1 MQEYP
6 DKTILNSEMDTSLYG
21 FYASLAAGGFLLA
34 YAIYYVTVVNV
45 SSDYAYLTLG
55 IVTGMI
61 ALSCAIL
68 HEWFRKTKGKERDEN
83 AIEEYSSATA
93 VLMGSLSAIWLSRF
107 LVFYM
112 GRENNWIVVQDDPI
126 WMPVWL
132 ALLQTVSLILVMEF
146 SIAMIIRHS
155 LGTLPRT
162 VVILAPVSLAFS
174 ATSIWFDY
182 SNDNL
187 DIFLTLS
194 FILLMASSIVASL
207 RLNRSILYLL
217 SCGLAVILPLLLGLN
232 DIGHM
237 SLLVPFVIIIGI
249 TATDRSLSQQM
260 IERGSGVVVA
270 GILFAQIIA
279 ASNETPYI
287 FTGLIDSP
295 EPFGLAFWLWMS
307 LLIGWFAPTA
317 MLRTPAM
324 PIALPLSLILLSSEA
339 ALIGWFVGII
349 AFIYLETR
357 EQARDWVVRSTYA
370 ATVAAWWI
378 TSVIGIENE
387 MDFFSVGNYAL
398 DSTTG
403 SSFILFPII
412 LALGFWGQSRGR
424 FSRYV
429 PSLVILVASMNTLLV
444 AESNTIFL
452 LLIFISA
459 MIQFYLFSESKDEN
473 FQSLLDKNI
482 YAIFLL
488 LPIIF
493 IALQTPS
500 NFEIY
505 NIRPFSLVVAVIIF
519 SIINIY
525 RKPSENLV
533 LTPEF
538 ASIMILLFI
547 FIGESISINTNNS
560 DMIILFV
567 LAGVALSSTLLAF
580 EAGALRTSTPL
591 ERLFGIAYL
600 LPIAALSSI
609 IMLLE
614 DASILNLVLHD
625 LLILSA
631 PLIVNLRLKKIHD
644 LSQEARNFGTLTLLA
659 LLFIGLTD
667 ISGGLL
673 AIPIFS
679 LAIYRATKHVSTP
692 ILLLSPF
699 FAFIYSTIFGNTY
712 SDNSILWSI
721 LGNIPYLGEFSDLLI
736 FDTPRW
742 VSLLLLS
749 IPLMVFLNISE
760 ERQRPEGSRYGPEQ
774 FFGPLIATLL
784 GLSFLL
790 PDEKLAPIFIVSLL
804 TYGSWKYGLLHWFW
818 ITPIATYWAILNLA
832 ELIDLDVLYPDAYA
846 SFIAGIIGL
855 TQYLLI
861 KNGMLYYNAKESF
874 SFDELRY
881 LAPTSRIMAYY
892 FLLMSE
898 GISDFL
904 PFLTSLLITF
914 DTFKNNR
921 PWLFHCS
928 ILLQTF
934 TLTLALNEVDFG
946 YISLLPVTYGLYM
959 IYCSWAEY
967 NPFPETKF
975 EEIDIK
981 EEKVEIADNFDYQ
994 YNLGLIGS
1002 LFTILFIIPFSDLQQ
1017 APNYLFEVVLILI
1030 SAHHMILG
1038 FKRDQGWRR
1047 IFGLIGLPSGIIS
1060 FGAQFEGL
1068 VLVLALFLAALTLIG
1083 QAVLYSSRGGLGIG
1097 STIEG
1102 EGPILSKVGL
1112 PSKIDNNVS
1121 INPPSETHSTSSV
1134 NDDSNTVKQEV
1145 KQVVEEIKQPD
1156 VISDSLFYS
1165 DKSNFN
1171 IKLDKILI
1179 EKMESNI
1186 EDAYKSF
1193 DPSLWSPILRINSNG
1208 QLLLEWE
1215 RI

>member
-61 ALSCAIL
+61 ALSCVIL
-68 HEWFRKTKGKERDEN
+68 HEWFRKTKGQERDEN
-83 AIEEYSSATA
+83 AVEEYSSATA

-112 GRENNWIVVQDDPI
+112 GRENTWITVQEDPI

-132 ALLQTVSLILVMEF
+132 SLLQTVSLILVMEF
-146 SIAMIIRHS
+146 SIAMILRHS

-174 ATSIWFDY
+174 AISIWMDY
-182 SNDNL
+182 SNNNL

-194 FILLMASSIVASL
+194 FILLMASSIMASL
-207 RLNRSILYLL
+207 RLNRSVLYLL
-217 SCGLAVILPLLLGLN
+217 SCGLAVILPLLLGIN

-279 ASNETPYI
+279 AGNETPYV
-287 FTGLIDSP
+287 FTGLIESS
-295 EPFGLAFWLWMS
+295 EPFGLTFWLWMS

-324 PIALPLSLILLSSEA
+324 PIALPLALILLSSEA

-370 ATVAAWWI
+370 ATVIAWWI
-378 TSVIGIENE
+378 TIIIGSENE
-387 MDFFSVGNYAL
+387 MDFFSVGNYVL
-398 DSTTG
+398 DATTG
-403 SSFILFPII
+403 SMFILFPII
-412 LALGFWGQSRGR
+412 LAMGFWGQSRGR
-424 FSRYV
+424 FDNYV
-429 PSLVILVASMNTLLV
+429 PSIVILVASFNPITPT
-444 AESNTIFL
+444 NIIFL

-459 MIQFYLFSESKDEN
+459 MIQFYQFSKSRDKN
-473 FQSLLDKNI
+473 FQSLIDKNA

-488 LPIIF
+488 LPII
-493 IALQTPS
+493 IISLRTIPE
-500 NFEIY
+500 FEIY
-505 NIRPFSLVVAVIIF
+505 DIRPFSLIVALIIL

-533 LTPEF
+533 LRPEF
-538 ASIMILLFI
+538 ASVMILLFI
-547 FIGESISINTNNS
+547 FIVESISINTNNS
-560 DMIILFV
+560 DGIILLV
-567 LAGVALSSTLLAF
+567 LAGVAASSTLLAV
-580 EAGALRTSTPL
+580 EAGAMRKSTPL

-600 LPIAALSSI
+600 LPIAAISSI

-614 DASILNLVLHD
+614 DANILSLVLHD

-631 PLIVNLRLKKIHD
+631 PLIVNLRLKRIYD
-644 LSQEARNFGTLTLLA
+644 ISQGARNFGTLTLLA

-673 AIPIFS
+673 AVPIFS

-699 FAFIYSTIFGNTY
+699 FAIIYSTIFGNTY
-712 SDNSILWSI
+712 SDNSILWYT
-721 LGNIPYLGEFSDLLI
+721 LGSIPYLGEFSNLLI

-749 IPLMVFLNISE
+749 IPLMVLFNISE
-760 ERQRPEGSRYGPEQ
+760 EKQRPEGSRYGPEQ

-818 ITPIATYWAILNLA
+818 ITPIVTYWAIQNLV
-832 ELIDLDVLYPDAYA
+832 ELINSPVLYPLDSAT
-846 SFIAGIIGL
+846 FIAGIVGL

-861 KNGMLYYNAKESF
+861 KNGMLYTNAKESF

-881 LAPTSRIMAYY
+881 LALTSRIMAYC

-914 DTFKNNR
+914 DAYKNNQ

-959 IYCSWAEY
+959 VYCSWAEY

-975 EEIDIK
+975 GEIDIK
-981 EEKVEIADNFDYQ
+981 EEKVESAYNFDYQ

-1002 LFTILFIIPFSDLQQ
+1002 LLTILFIIPFSDIIQD
-1017 APNYLFEVVLILI
+1017 YLFEVVLILI

-1060 FGAQFEGL
+1060 FGVEFEGL
-1068 VLVLALFLAALTLIG
+1068 ILVLALFLAALTLIG
-1083 QAVLYSSRGGLGIG
+1083 QAVLYSSRGGLRIG
-1097 STIEG
+1097 TTIEG
-1102 EGPILSKVGL
+1102 EEPILSKVGL
-1112 PSKIDNNVS
+1112 PSKIDNNQTK
-1121 INPPSETHSTSSV
+1121 ETHSNISV
-1134 NDDSNTVKQEV
+1134 NDNSNTIKQEV
-1145 KQVVEEIKQPD
+1145 KQQLEKPKQTDILPD
-1156 VISDSLFYS
+1156 PLFYS
-1165 DKSNFN
+1165 DESNFN

-1208 QLLLEWE
+1208 QLLLEWQ

>member
-68 HEWFRKTKGKERDEN
+68 HEWFRKTKGPERDEN

-112 GRENNWIVVQDDPI
+112 GMENSWITVQEGPI

-132 ALLQTVSLILVMEF
+132 SLLQTISLILVMEF
-146 SIAMIIRHS
+146 SIAMILRHS

-174 ATSIWFDY
+174 AISIWMDY
-182 SNDNL
+182 SNNNL

-194 FILLMASSIVASL
+194 FILLMASSIMASL
-207 RLNRSILYLL
+207 RLNRSVLYLL
-217 SCGLAVILPLLLGLN
+217 SCGLAVILPLLLGIN

-279 ASNETPYI
+279 ASNETAYVFSGFI
-287 FTGLIDSP
+287 EST
-295 EPFGLAFWLWMS
+295 EPFGLTFWLWVS

-324 PIALPLSLILLSSEA
+324 PIALPLALILLSSEA

-357 EQARDWVVRSTYA
+357 DQARDWVVRSTYA
-370 ATVAAWWI
+370 ATVIAWWI
-378 TSVIGIENE
+378 TFVIGSENE
-387 MDFFSVGNYAL
+387 MDFFSIGSYAL
-398 DSTTG
+398 DATTG
-403 SSFILFPII
+403 SMFILFPII
-412 LALGFWGQSRGR
+412 LAMGFWGQSRGR
-424 FSRYV
+424 FDNYV
-429 PSLVILVASMNTLLV
+429 PSIVILVASFNPITP
-444 AESNTIFL
+444 SNPIFL

-459 MIQFYLFSESKDEN
+459 MIQFYQFSKSKDKF
-473 FQSLLDKNI
+473 FQSLIDKNV

-488 LPIIF
+488 LPII
-493 IALQTPS
+493 IVSLRTIPD
-500 NFEIY
+500 FEIY
-505 NIRPFSLVVAVIIF
+505 NIRPFSLIAAIIIL

-533 LTPEF
+533 LRTEF
-538 ASIMILLFI
+538 TSVMILLFI
-547 FIGESISINTNNS
+547 FIAESISYTNNP
-560 DMIILFV
+560 DKIILFV
-567 LAGVALSSTLLAF
+567 LVGVAAASTLLAV
-580 EAGALRTSTPL
+580 EAGALRKSTPL
-591 ERLFGIAYL
+591 ERLLGIAYL
-600 LPIAALSSI
+600 LPIAAISSI
-609 IMLLE
+609 IMLAE
-614 DASILNLVLHD
+614 DANFISLVIHD

-631 PLIVNLRLKKIHD
+631 PLIVNFRLKRIYD
-644 LSQEARNFGTLTLLA
+644 LSQGARNFGTLTLLS

-673 AIPIFS
+673 AVPIFS
-679 LAIYRATKHVSTP
+679 LAIYRASKHVSTP

-699 FAFIYSTIFGNTY
+699 FAIIYSTIFGNTY
-712 SDNSILWSI
+712 SDNSILWYT
-721 LGNIPYLGEFSDLLI
+721 LGNIPYLGQFSNLLI

-749 IPLMVFLNISE
+749 IPLMVLFNISE
-760 ERQRPEGSRYGPEQ
+760 EKQRPEGSRYGPEQ

-818 ITPIATYWAILNLA
+818 ITPIATYWAIQNLV
-832 ELIDLDVLYPDAYA
+832 ELIDSSVLNPLDSAT
-846 SFIAGIIGL
+846 FIAGFVGL

-861 KNGMLYYNAKESF
+861 KNRMLYTNAKESF

-881 LAPTSRIMAYY
+881 LAPTSRIMAYC

-904 PFLTSLLITF
+904 PFLTSLLITI

-921 PWLFHCS
+921 PWLLHCS

-946 YISLLPVTYGLYM
+946 YISLLPVMYGLYM

-967 NPFPETKF
+967 NPFPETKLG
-975 EEIDIK
+975 EIDMK
-981 EEKVEIADNFDYQ
+981 DEKVEYAYNFDYQ

-1002 LFTILFIIPFSDLQQ
+1002 LLTILFIVPFSGITSQD
-1017 APNYLFEVVLILI
+1017 YLFEVVLILI

-1047 IFGLIGLPSGIIS
+1047 LFGLIGLPSGIIS
-1060 FGAQFEGL
+1060 FGVEFEGL
-1068 VLVLALFLAALTLIG
+1068 ILVLALFLAALTLIG

-1102 EGPILSKVGL
+1102 EEPILSKVGL
-1112 PSKIDNNVS
+1112 PSKIDTTTTS
-1121 INPPSETHSTSSV
+1121 PTEKHSTSSV
-1134 NDDSNTVKQEV
+1134 VDDSNTIKLVKQEA
-1145 KQVVEEIKQPD
+1145 EEIKQPD
-1156 VISDSLFYS
+1156 IIPDSLFYS
-1165 DKSNFN
+1165 DKSNFS

>member
-34 YAIYYVTVVNV
+34 YAIYYVTVVSV

-55 IVTGMI
+55 IITGMI

-83 AIEEYSSATA
+83 PIEEYSSATA

-112 GRENNWIVVQDDPI
+112 GRENNWITVQDDPI

-174 ATSIWFDY
+174 AISIWLDY
-182 SNDNL
+182 SNNNL

-217 SCGLAVILPLLLGLN
+217 SCGLAVILPLFLGIN

-279 ASNETPYI
+279 ASNETAYV

-295 EPFGLAFWLWMS
+295 EPFGLTFWLWMS

-370 ATVAAWWI
+370 ATVIAWWI
-378 TSVIGIENE
+378 TIVIGSENE
-387 MDFFSVGNYAL
+387 MDFFSIGNYSL
-398 DSTTG
+398 DATTG
-403 SSFILFPII
+403 SMFILFPII
-412 LALGFWGQSRGR
+412 LAMGFWGQSRGR
-424 FSRYV
+424 FGNYV
-429 PSLVILVASMNTLLV
+429 PSVVILVASFNPITPT
-444 AESNTIFL
+444 NTIFL
-452 LLIFISA
+452 LLIFTSA
-459 MIQFYLFSESKDEN
+459 MIQFYQFSKSRDKK
-473 FQSLLDKNI
+473 FQSLTDKNA

-488 LPIIF
+488 LPII
-493 IALQTPS
+493 IVSLITIPV
-500 NFEIY
+500 FEIY
-505 NIRPFSLVVAVIIF
+505 DIRPFSLIIALIIL

-525 RKPSENLV
+525 RKPTENLV
-533 LTPEF
+533 LRPEF
-538 ASIMILLFI
+538 ASVMILLFI
-547 FIGESISINTNNS
+547 FIAESISQNTNNS
-560 DMIILFV
+560 DRIILLV
-567 LAGVALSSTLLAF
+567 LLGVAASSTLLAV
-580 EAGALRTSTPL
+580 EAGALRKSTPL

-614 DASILNLVLHD
+614 DANILSLVLHD

-631 PLIVNLRLKKIHD
+631 PLIVNLRLKRIYD
-644 LSQEARNFGTLTLLA
+644 LSQGARNFGTLTLLA

-699 FAFIYSTIFGNTY
+699 FAITYSTIFGNNY
-712 SDNSILWSI
+712 SDNSILWHT
-721 LGNIPYLGEFSDLLI
+721 LGNIPYLGEFSNLLI

-749 IPLMVFLNISE
+749 IPLMVLFNISE
-760 ERQRPEGSRYGPEQ
+760 EKQRPEGSRYGPEQ

-818 ITPIATYWAILNLA
+818 ITPIATYWAILNLV
-832 ELIDLDVLYPDAYA
+832 EMIDPSKSSYPVEYA
-846 SFIAGIIGL
+846 TFTAGIVGL

-861 KNGMLYYNAKESF
+861 KNRMLYANAKESF

-881 LAPTSRIMAYY
+881 LAPTSRIMAYC
-892 FLLMSE
+892 FLLVPD

-934 TLTLALNEVDFG
+934 TLTLALNGVDFG
-946 YISLLPVTYGLYM
+946 YISLLPVSYGLYM

-975 EEIDIK
+975 GENDMKDEN
-981 EEKVEIADNFDYQ
+981 VEFLYNFDYQ

-1002 LFTILFIIPFSDLQQ
+1002 LFTILFIMPFSDLQQ

-1112 PSKIDNNVS
+1112 PSKIDNNAS
-1121 INPPSETHSTSSV
+1121 IDPPSETHSTSSV